1 MKNEQEQE
9 NLPSEM
15 LEEEHF
21 MKEFVHLQQQE
32 IMLKREELALR
43 REEIQANERLAERS
57 IEAKQQTDL
66 NHGNIFS
73 ALQKG
78 KLYII
83 ALIAVLVMIIILYAM
98 NTGNTEFAL
107 EVLKIGGALTAG
119 YFAGFGK
126 GKSVVLEQQQRR
138 NEDE

>member
-1 MKNEQEQE
+1 MKQQQE

-57 IEAKQQTDL
+57 IQAKQQTDL
-66 NHGNIFS
+66 KHGDIFS

-78 KLYII
+78 KLCIVAFI
-83 ALIAVLVMIIILYAM
+83 AILVVIVILYAM

-126 GKSVVLEQQQRR
+126 GKSVVLEQQQKR
-138 NEDE
+138 NEED